1 MNLHFLSPVI
11 LKLGEKSMTSTNTL
25 SVFTYFLIGILFY
38 SCGGSSAD
46 QSPVEEATRTYPT
59 TGQIQRL
66 DPEMD
71 DQIPDGAGIEVL
83 ASGFNWSEGPLWLPE
98 QELLIFS
105 DVPENRI
112 YQWRPGDTTATVY
125 LEPSGFT
132 GDTTR
137 SREPGSN
144 GLALDNE
151 GRLLLCQH
159 GNRQIARMTAPLD
172 KPAPQFA
179 TLAGTYDGK
188 RFNSPNDLVVDAA
201 GNIYFTDPP
210 YGLEKGVDDP
220 VKELPFQGV
229 YRLSPDGE
237 VTLLI
242 DTLTRPNGIGLSPD
256 EQTLYVA
263 VSDPQGAWYMAYKLN
278 DDGLVES
285 GGILL
290 DVTPL
295 TAQAQGLPDGLKVH
309 DNGTLFATGPGG
321 VLVISPEGQ
330 HLGTIQTGQA
340 TANCGFNPDQ
350 TMLYMT
356 ADSLLLRVPVGNRE
370 LGSAE

>member
-1 MNLHFLSPVI
+1 
-11 LKLGEKSMTSTNTL
+11 MTNAKTL
-25 SVFTYFLIGILFY
+25 PIPAFFLIAILAF
-38 SCGGSSAD
+38 SCGAPTAD
-46 QSPVEEATRTYPT
+46 QSAEEAVSIYPT

-66 DPEMD
+66 DPVMD
-71 DQIPDGAGIEVL
+71 ELIAADAEIEVL

-98 QELLIFS
+98 QEMLIFS

-137 SREPGSN
+137 SNEPGSN

-159 GNRQIARMTAPLD
+159 GNRQVGRMTAPLD
-172 KPAPQFA
+172 NPAPEFTA
-179 TLAGTYDGK
+179 LAEAYNGK

-220 VKELPFQGV
+220 VKELDYQGV

-237 VTLLI
+237 VILLI
-242 DTLTRPNGIGLSPD
+242 DTLTRPNGIALSPD
-256 EQTLYVA
+256 EETLYIA
-263 VSDPQGAWYMAYKLN
+263 VSDPERAWYLAYQL
-278 DDGLVES
+278 DADGLVES

-295 TAQAQGLPDGLKVH
+295 VGQAKGLPDGLKVH

-321 VLVISPEGQ
+321 VLVISPEGR
-330 HLGTIQTGQA
+330 HLGTIRTGQA
-340 TANCGFNPDQ
+340 TANCGFNPGQ

-356 ADSLLLRVPVGNRE
+356 ADSLLMRVPVK
-370 LGSAE
+370 